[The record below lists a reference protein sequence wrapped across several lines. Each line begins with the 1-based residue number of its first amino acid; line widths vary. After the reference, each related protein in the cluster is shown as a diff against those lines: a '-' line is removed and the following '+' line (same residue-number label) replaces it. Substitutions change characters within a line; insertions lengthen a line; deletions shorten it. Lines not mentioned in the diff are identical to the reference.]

1 MARQYPLERTRN
13 IGIIAHIDAGKT
25 TVTERVL
32 FYTQKIH
39 RIGEVH
45 DGAATMDWMEQEQER
60 GITITA
66 AATTCYWNE
75 HQVNIIDTPGHID
88 FTAEVQRSLRV
99 LDGGVVVFDAVAG
112 VEPQSETV
120 WRQADRFGVPRI
132 CFVNK
137 MDRIGAD
144 FRRTIDMIADRL
156 AAKPVPI
163 QMPIGAEDKFRG
175 VIDLIKMEAIYYLD
189 DLGTKSE
196 ASPIP
201 AEMLEEAKQLREEM
215 LEKVAEVDDAL
226 IEKYLDGEEI
236 TPDEM
241 HHALRMATIAGVV
254 VPVLCGSALKNKGV
268 QRLLDAVVNY
278 LPSPKDIPPKIGFNP
293 HNDQEVLVFADEKD
307 PFVGLVFKIVTDPF
321 VGRLAYVRV
330 YSGTLNAGSG
340 VQNSSK
346 GKKERV
352 GRLLQMHANHREELK
367 TIYAGDIAAVVGLK
381 NTFTGETICDPSRPV
396 VVESITFPEPVI
408 SMAIEPKTKADEE
421 KLSIALQKLAE
432 EDPTFR
438 VRVDENTGQTQI
450 SGMGELHLEVL
461 VERLR
466 REFKVEA
473 NVGRPQVAYRETI
486 TRPAVAQG
494 RFVRQSG
501 GRGQYG
507 DVKLEVEPLG
517 KGQGFQFES
526 KIVGGAIP
534 REYIPAVEGGIKEAL
549 STGVVA
555 GYPVVDVKVS
565 LVDGSYHEVDSSE
578 MAFRIAGSI
587 GFKEALQKG
596 APVLLEP
603 VMKVEVITPEEF
615 TGDVIGDLA
624 SRRGNIEGMSPRAG
638 GVAAIVALVP
648 LSEMFGYATDLR
660 SATQGRATFTME
672 FDHYAQLSKELQ
684 EKLASGAR
692 I

>member
-1 MARQYPLERTRN
+1 MARQHPLERTRN

-25 TVTERVL
+25 TVTERIL
-32 FYTQKIH
+32 FYTRKIH

-45 DGAATMDWMEQEQER
+45 DGAATMDWMDQEQER

-66 AATTCYWNE
+66 AATTCFWNN

-137 MDRIGAD
+137 MDRIGAS
-144 FRRTIDMIADRL
+144 FERTVQMIIDRL
-156 AAKPVPI
+156 KANPVPI

-201 AEMLEEAKQLREEM
+201 DDLLPEAQRLHHEMV
-215 LEKVAEVDDAL
+215 EKVVESDDTL
-226 IEKYLDGEEI
+226 MEKYLEGGEV
-236 TPDEM
+236 TPDELI
-241 HHALRMATIAGVV
+241 HALRVATIAGDI
-254 VPVLCGSALKNKGV
+254 VPILCGSALKNKGV

-278 LPSPKDIPPKIGFNP
+278 LPSPKEVPPKIGINP
-293 HNDQEVLVFADEKD
+293 YTDKEITVFADEND
-307 PFVGLVFKIVTDPF
+307 PFVALVFKIVTDPF
-321 VGRLAYVRV
+321 VGRLAYMRV
-330 YSGTLNAGSG
+330 YSGTVDSG
-340 VQNSSK
+340 TMIENTTRR
-346 GKKERV
+346 KKERI
-352 GRLLQMHANHREELK
+352 GRLLQMHANQREELK
-367 TIYAGDIAAVVGLK
+367 TVYAGDIAAVVGLK
-381 NTFTGETICDPSRPV
+381 NTFTGETLANPSRPV
-396 VVESITFPEPVI
+396 VVESIKFPEPVI
-408 SMAIEPKTKADEE
+408 NLAIEPKTKADED
-421 KLSIALQKLAE
+421 KLSLALQKLSE
-432 EDPTFR
+432 EDPTFQ
-438 VRVDENTGQTQI
+438 VRTDENTGQTQI

-461 VERLR
+461 VERMR
-466 REFKVEA
+466 REFRVDA
-473 NVGRPQVAYRETI
+473 HVGRPQVAYRETI
-486 TRPAVAQG
+486 TRPAKAQG

-507 DVKLEVEPLG
+507 DVHLQVEPQEKG
-517 KGQGFQFES
+517 KGFEFENR
-526 KIVGGAIP
+526 IVGGAIP
-534 REYIPAVEGGIKEAL
+534 KEYIPAVEQGVKEAL

-555 GYPVVDVKVS
+555 GYPVVDVKVT

-578 MAFRIAGSI
+578 MAFKIAGSI
-587 GFKEALQKG
+587 GFKEAMQKG
-596 APVLLEP
+596 SPVLLEP
-603 VMKVEVITPEEF
+603 VMKVEVTTPEEF
-615 TGDVIGDLA
+615 TGDVMGDLS
-624 SRRGNIEGMSPRAG
+624 SRRGNIEGINPRTG
-638 GVAAIVALVP
+638 GVSAIMALIP

-672 FDHYAQLSKELQ
+672 FDHYAQVSQSLKE
-684 EKLASGAR
+684 KIVSGFR
-692 I
+692 G

>member
-66 AATTCYWNE
+66 AATTCYWND
-75 HQVNIIDTPGHID
+75 HQINIIDTPGHID

-99 LDGGVVVFDAVAG
+99 LDGGVVVFDGVAG

-144 FRRTIDMIADRL
+144 FRRTIDMITDRL
-156 AAKPVPI
+156 AANPVPI

-201 AEMLEEAKQLREEM
+201 DDMLDEAKQLREEM

-226 IEKYLDGEEI
+226 IEKYLEGEEI
-236 TPDEM
+236 TPVEI
-241 HHALRMATIAGVV
+241 HRALRMATIAGVI

-278 LPSPKDIPPKIGFNP
+278 LPSPKEIPPKIGFNP
-293 HNDQEVLVFADEKD
+293 YTEQEVVVFPDESD

-321 VGRLAYVRV
+321 VGRLAYLRA

-346 GKKERV
+346 GKKERA

-381 NTFTGETICDPSRPV
+381 NTFTGETICDPSQPV
-396 VVESITFPEPVI
+396 VMESITFPEPVI

-432 EDPTFR
+432 EDPTFQ

-466 REFKVEA
+466 REFKVVA

-486 TRPAVAQG
+486 TRRAAAQG

-517 KGQGFQFES
+517 KGQGFEFEN
-526 KIVGGAIP
+526 KIIGGTIP
-534 REYIPAVEGGIKEAL
+534 KEYIPAVHDGVKEAL
-549 STGVVA
+549 STGILA
-555 GYPVVDVKVS
+555 GYPVVDVKVT

-578 MAFRIAGSI
+578 MAFKIAGSI
-587 GFKEALQKG
+587 GFKEAMQKG

-603 VMKVEVITPEEF
+603 MMKVEVVTPEEF
-615 TGDVIGDLA
+615 TGEVIGDLA
-624 SRRGNIEGMSPRAG
+624 GRRGNIEGMSPRSG
-638 GVAAIVALVP
+638 GVSAIIALVP

-684 EKLASGAR
+684 DKITSGAR

>member
-1 MARQYPLERTRN
+1 MTRQYPLERTRN

-25 TVTERVL
+25 TVTERIL

-45 DGAATMDWMEQEQER
+45 DGAATMDWMAQEQER

-66 AATTCYWNE
+66 AATTCYWQD

-137 MDRIGAD
+137 MDRVGAD
-144 FRRTIDMIADRL
+144 FHRTVGMITDRL
-156 AAKPVPI
+156 AANPVPV
-163 QMPIGAEDKFRG
+163 QMPIGAEDNFRG
-175 VIDLIKMEAIYYLD
+175 IIDLISMEAIYYLD

-196 ASPIP
+196 ATAIP
-201 AEMLEEAKQLREEM
+201 ADLLEEAQRLREAM
-215 LEKVAEVDDAL
+215 VEKVAESDDAL
-226 IEKYLDGEEI
+226 IEKFLEGEEI
-236 TPDEM
+236 TPAELQ
-241 HHALRMATIAGVV
+241 HALRVATVSGDI

-278 LPSPKDIPPKIGFNP
+278 LPSPKEVPPKIGHDP
-293 HNDQEVLVFADEKD
+293 RTDQEVPIFADEND
-307 PFVGLVFKIVTDPF
+307 AFVALVFKIVTDPF
-321 VGRLAYVRV
+321 VGRLAYLRV
-330 YSGTLNAGSG
+330 YSGTVNAGAN
-340 VQNSSK
+340 VMNTSK
-346 GKKERV
+346 HKKERI
-352 GRLLQMHANHREELK
+352 GRLVQMHANHREEIK
-367 TIYAGDIAAVVGLK
+367 TVYAGDIAAVVGLK
-381 NTFTGETICDPSRPV
+381 NTFTGETVADSNTSV
-396 VVESITFPEPVI
+396 VMESIQFPEPVI
-408 SMAIEPKTKADEE
+408 SLAIEPKTKADED
-421 KLSIALQKLAE
+421 KLAIALQKLAE
-432 EDPTFR
+432 EDPTFQ
-438 VRVDENTGQTQI
+438 VRTDENTGQTQI

-461 VERLR
+461 VDRMK

-473 NVGRPQVAYRETI
+473 NVGRPQVAFRETI
-486 TRPAVAQG
+486 TQPAKAQG

-507 DVKLEVEPLG
+507 DVHLEVEPLP
-517 KGQGFQFES
+517 KGEGFEFEN

-534 REYIPAVEGGIKEAL
+534 KEYISAVEGGIREAL

-555 GYPVVDVKVS
+555 GYPVVDVKAT

-578 MAFRIAGSI
+578 MAFRIAGSM
-587 GFKEALQKG
+587 GFKEALQRG
-596 APVLLEP
+596 RPVLLEP
-603 VMKVEVITPEEF
+603 IMKVEATAPEEF
-615 TGDVIGDLA
+615 TGEIMGNLS
-624 SRRGNIEGMSPRAG
+624 SRRGNIEGMTPRSG
-638 GVAAIVALVP
+638 GVASIVAMVP

-660 SATQGRATFTME
+660 SLTQGRATFTME
-672 FDHYAQLSKELQ
+672 FDHYAEVSQNLKE
-684 EKLASGAR
+684 KIISGGRA
-692 I
+692 

>member
-1 MARQYPLERTRN
+1 MARQYPLEHTRN

-25 TVTERVL
+25 TVTERIL
-32 FYTQKIH
+32 FYTRKIH

-45 DGAATMDWMEQEQER
+45 DGAATMDWMDQEQER

-66 AATTCYWNE
+66 AATTCYWNN

-137 MDRIGAD
+137 MDRIGAN
-144 FRRTIDMIADRL
+144 FQRTVQMIIDRL
-156 AAKPVPI
+156 KANPVLI
-163 QMPIGAEDKFRG
+163 QMPIGTEDKFRG
-175 VIDLIKMEAIYYLD
+175 VIDLIRMEAIYYLD

-201 AEMLEEAKQLREEM
+201 EDLLPEAQRLHEAM
-215 LEKVAEVDDAL
+215 VEKVAESDDTL
-226 IEKYLDGEEI
+226 TEKYLEGEEI
-236 TPDEM
+236 TPEELI
-241 HHALRMATIAGVV
+241 HALRVATISGDI

-278 LPSPKDIPPKIGFNP
+278 LPSPKDVPPKIGMNP
-293 HNDQEVLVFADEKD
+293 YTDKEVTVFADESD
-307 PFVGLVFKIVTDPF
+307 PFVALVFKIVTDPF
-321 VGRLAYVRV
+321 VGRLAYMRV
-330 YSGTLNAGSG
+330 YSGTVETGTMVENTSR
-340 VQNSSK
+340 
-346 GKKERV
+346 GKKERI
-352 GRLLQMHANHREELK
+352 GRLLQMHANQREELK
-367 TIYAGDIAAVVGLK
+367 AVYAGDIAAVVGLK
-381 NTFTGETICDPSRPV
+381 NTFTGETLAAPSRPV
-396 VVESITFPEPVI
+396 IMEAIKFPEPVI
-408 SMAIEPKTKADEE
+408 SLAIEPKTKADED
-421 KLSIALQKLAE
+421 KLSLALQKLAE
-432 EDPTFR
+432 EDPTFQ
-438 VRVDENTGQTQI
+438 VRTDENTGQTQI

-461 VERLR
+461 VERMR
-466 REFKVEA
+466 REFRVDA

-486 TRPAVAQG
+486 TRPAKAQG

-507 DVKLEVEPLG
+507 DIILEVEPLEKG
-517 KGQGFQFES
+517 KGFEFES
-526 KIVGGAIP
+526 RIVGGVIP
-534 REYIPAVEGGIKEAL
+534 KEYIPAVEQGIREAM

-555 GYPVVDVKVS
+555 GYPVVDVKAI

-578 MAFRIAGSI
+578 IAFKIAGSM
-587 GFKEALQKG
+587 GFKEAMQKG

-603 VMKVEVITPEEF
+603 IMKVEVMTPEEF
-615 TGDVIGDLA
+615 TGEVMGDLS
-624 SRRGNIEGMSPRAG
+624 SRRGNIEGITPRTG
-638 GVAAIVALVP
+638 GVTAIAALVP

-672 FDHYAQLSKELQ
+672 FDHYAEVSQNLKE
-684 EKLASGAR
+684 KIVSGYR
-692 I
+692 G

>member
-1 MARQYPLERTRN
+1 MARQTPLERTRN

-25 TVTERVL
+25 TVTERIL
-32 FYTQKIH
+32 FYTRKIH

-45 DGAATMDWMEQEQER
+45 DGAATMDWMDQEQER
-60 GITITA
+60 GITITS
-66 AATTCYWNE
+66 AATTCFWNN
-75 HQVNIIDTPGHID
+75 HQINIIDTPGHID

-137 MDRIGAD
+137 MDRTGAD
-144 FRRTIDMIADRL
+144 FKRTVDMIIDRL
-156 AAKPVPI
+156 GANPVPI

-175 VIDLIKMEAIYYLD
+175 VIDLIRMEAVYYLD

-201 AEMLEEAKQLREEM
+201 ADLLDQAQMLHEKM
-215 LEKVAEVDDAL
+215 VEKVAESDDTL
-226 IEKYLDGEEI
+226 TEKFLEGEEI
-236 TPDEM
+236 TPDELI
-241 HHALRMATIAGVV
+241 HALRVATISGDI

-268 QRLLDAVVNY
+268 QRLLDSVVNY
-278 LPSPKDIPPKIGFNP
+278 LPSPKDVPPKIGLNP
-293 HNDQEVLVFADEKD
+293 HNDHEVTVFADEKD
-307 PFVGLVFKIVTDPF
+307 PFVALAFKIVTDPF
-321 VGRLAYVRV
+321 VGRLTYIRV
-330 YSGTLNAGSG
+330 YSGTAASG
-340 VQNSSK
+340 ETVQNTSRA
-346 GKKERV
+346 KKERL
-352 GRLLQMHANHREELK
+352 GRLLQMHANHREEIK
-367 TIYAGDIAAVVGLK
+367 EIYAGDIAAVVGLK
-381 NTFTGETICDPSRPV
+381 NTFTGETLSDPSRPV
-396 VVESITFPEPVI
+396 IMESIKFPEPVI
-408 SMAIEPKTKADEE
+408 SLAIEPKTKADVD

-432 EDPTFR
+432 EDPTFQ
-438 VRVDENTGQTQI
+438 VRTDENTGQTQI

-461 VERLR
+461 VERMR

-486 TRPAVAQG
+486 TRPAKAQG

-501 GRGQYG
+501 GRGQFG
-507 DVKLEVEPLG
+507 DVHLEVEPLEKG
-517 KGQGFQFES
+517 KGFEFES
-526 KIVGGAIP
+526 KIVGGVIP
-534 REYIPAVEGGIKEAL
+534 KEYIPAVEQGIREAL

-555 GYPVVDVKVS
+555 GYPVVDVKAI

-578 MAFRIAGSI
+578 MAFKIAGSI
-587 GFKEALQKG
+587 GFKEALQRG

-603 VMKVEVITPEEF
+603 IMKVEVTTPEEF
-615 TGDVIGDLA
+615 TGDVMGNLS
-624 SRRGNIEGMSPRAG
+624 SRRGAIEGMVPRVG
-638 GVAAIVALVP
+638 GVTAITALVP

-672 FDHYAQLSKELQ
+672 FNHYAEVSQSLKE
-684 EKLASGAR
+684 KIVSGSR
-692 I
+692 V

>member
-1 MARQYPLERTRN
+1 M
-13 IGIIAHIDAGKT
+13 
-25 TVTERVL
+25 
-32 FYTQKIH
+32 
-39 RIGEVH
+39 
-45 DGAATMDWMEQEQER
+45 
-60 GITITA
+60 
-66 AATTCYWNE
+66 
-75 HQVNIIDTPGHID
+75 
-88 FTAEVQRSLRV
+88 
-99 LDGGVVVFDAVAG
+99 
-112 VEPQSETV
+112 
-120 WRQADRFGVPRI
+120 
-132 CFVNK
+132 NK
-137 MDRIGAD
+137 
-144 FRRTIDMIADRL
+144 
-156 AAKPVPI
+156 
-163 QMPIGAEDKFRG
+163 
-175 VIDLIKMEAIYYLD
+175 
-189 DLGTKSE
+189 S
-196 ASPIP
+196 
-201 AEMLEEAKQLREEM
+201 
-215 LEKVAEVDDAL
+215 
-226 IEKYLDGEEI
+226 
-236 TPDEM
+236 
-241 HHALRMATIAGVV
+241 
-254 VPVLCGSALKNKGV
+254 
-268 QRLLDAVVNY
+268 
-278 LPSPKDIPPKIGFNP
+278 
-293 HNDQEVLVFADEKD
+293 
-307 PFVGLVFKIVTDPF
+307 
-321 VGRLAYVRV
+321 
-330 YSGTLNAGSG
+330 
-340 VQNSSK
+340 
-346 GKKERV
+346 
-352 GRLLQMHANHREELK
+352 
-367 TIYAGDIAAVVGLK
+367 GDIAAVVGLK

>member
-1 MARQYPLERTRN
+1 MARQTPLERTRN

-25 TVTERVL
+25 TVTERIL
-32 FYTQKIH
+32 FYTRKIH

-45 DGAATMDWMEQEQER
+45 DGAATMDWMDQEQER
-60 GITITA
+60 GITITS
-66 AATTCYWNE
+66 AATTCFWNN
-75 HQVNIIDTPGHID
+75 HQINIIDTPGHID

-137 MDRIGAD
+137 MDRTGAD
-144 FRRTIDMIADRL
+144 FKRTVDMIVDRL
-156 AAKPVPI
+156 GANPVPI

-175 VIDLIKMEAIYYLD
+175 VIDLIRMEAVYYLD

-201 AEMLEEAKQLREEM
+201 AELLDEAQMLHEKM
-215 LEKVAEVDDAL
+215 VEKVAESDDTL
-226 IEKYLDGEEI
+226 TEKFLEGEQI
-236 TPDEM
+236 TPDELV
-241 HHALRMATIAGVV
+241 HALRVATIAGDI

-268 QRLLDAVVNY
+268 QRLLDSVVNY
-278 LPSPKDIPPKIGFNP
+278 LPSPKDVPPKIGLNP
-293 HNDQEVLVFADEKD
+293 HNDHEVTVFADEKD
-307 PFVGLVFKIVTDPF
+307 PFVALAFKIVTDPF
-321 VGRLAYVRV
+321 VGRLTYIRV
-330 YSGTLNAGSG
+330 YSGTAASG
-340 VQNSSK
+340 EMVQNTSR
-346 GKKERV
+346 GKKERL
-352 GRLLQMHANHREELK
+352 GRLLQMHANHREEIK
-367 TIYAGDIAAVVGLK
+367 EIHAGDIAAVVGLK
-381 NTFTGETICDPSRPV
+381 NTFTGETLSDPSHPV
-396 VVESITFPEPVI
+396 VMESIKFPEPVI
-408 SMAIEPKTKADEE
+408 SLAIEPKTKADED

-432 EDPTFR
+432 EDPTFQ
-438 VRVDENTGQTQI
+438 VRSDENTGQTQI

-461 VERLR
+461 VERMR

-486 TRPAVAQG
+486 TRPARAQG

-501 GRGQYG
+501 GRGQFG
-507 DVKLEVEPLG
+507 DVHLEVEPLEKG
-517 KGQGFQFES
+517 KGFEFES

-534 REYIPAVEGGIKEAL
+534 KEYIPAVEQGIREAL

-555 GYPVVDVKVS
+555 GYPVVDVKAI

-578 MAFRIAGSI
+578 MAFKIAGSM
-587 GFKEALQKG
+587 GFKEAMQKG

-603 VMKVEVITPEEF
+603 IMKVEVTTPEEF
-615 TGDVIGDLA
+615 TGDVMGNLS
-624 SRRGNIEGMSPRAG
+624 SRRGAIEGMVPRVG
-638 GVAAIVALVP
+638 GVTAITALVP

-672 FDHYAQLSKELQ
+672 FNHYAEVSQTLKE
-684 EKLASGAR
+684 KIVSGSR
-692 I
+692 V

>member
-1 MARQYPLERTRN
+1 MARQTPLERTRN

-25 TVTERVL
+25 TVTERIL
-32 FYTQKIH
+32 FYTRKIH

-45 DGAATMDWMEQEQER
+45 DGAATMDWMDQEQER
-60 GITITA
+60 GITITS
-66 AATTCYWNE
+66 AATTCFWNN
-75 HQVNIIDTPGHID
+75 HQINIIDTPGHID

-137 MDRIGAD
+137 MDRTGAD
-144 FRRTIDMIADRL
+144 FRRTVNMIVDRL
-156 AAKPVPI
+156 GANPVPI

-175 VIDLIKMEAIYYLD
+175 VIDLIRMEAVYYLD

-201 AEMLEEAKQLREEM
+201 DDLLDEAQLLHEN
-215 LEKVAEVDDAL
+215 LVEKVAESDDTL
-226 IEKYLDGEEI
+226 TEKFLEGEEI
-236 TPDEM
+236 TPDELI
-241 HHALRMATIAGVV
+241 HALRVATISGDI

-278 LPSPKDIPPKIGFNP
+278 LPSPKDVPPKIGFNP
-293 HNDQEVLVFADEKD
+293 HNNQEITVFADESD
-307 PFVGLVFKIVTDPF
+307 PFVALAFKIVTDPF
-321 VGRLAYVRV
+321 VGRLTYIRV
-330 YSGTLNAGSG
+330 YSGTAESGSS
-340 VQNSSK
+340 VQNTSRS
-346 GKKERV
+346 KKERL
-352 GRLLQMHANHREELK
+352 GRLLQMHANHREEIK
-367 TIYAGDIAAVVGLK
+367 EIYAGDIAAVVGLK
-381 NTFTGETICDPSRPV
+381 NTFTGETLSDSSRPV
-396 VVESITFPEPVI
+396 VMESIKFPEPVI
-408 SMAIEPKTKADEE
+408 SLAIEPKTKADED

-432 EDPTFR
+432 EDPTFQ
-438 VRVDENTGQTQI
+438 VRTDENTGQTQI

-461 VERLR
+461 VERMR

-473 NVGRPQVAYRETI
+473 SVGRPQVAYRETI
-486 TRPAVAQG
+486 TRPARAQG

-501 GRGQYG
+501 GRGQFG
-507 DVKLEVEPLG
+507 DVHLEVEPLEKG
-517 KGQGFQFES
+517 KGFEFES
-526 KIVGGAIP
+526 KIIGGAIP
-534 REYIPAVEGGIKEAL
+534 REYIPAVEQGIREAL

-555 GYPVVDVKVS
+555 GYPVVDVKAI

-578 MAFRIAGSI
+578 MAFKIAGSI

-603 VMKVEVITPEEF
+603 IMKVEVTTPEEF
-615 TGDVIGDLA
+615 TGDVMGNLS
-624 SRRGNIEGMSPRAG
+624 SRRGSIEGMAPRIG
-638 GVAAIVALVP
+638 GVTAISALVP

-672 FDHYAQLSKELQ
+672 FDHYAQVSQTLKE
-684 EKLASGAR
+684 KIVSGAKA
-692 I
+692 

>member
-1 MARQYPLERTRN
+1 MAREYPLERTRN

-25 TVTERVL
+25 TVTERIL
-32 FYTQKIH
+32 FYTRKIH

-45 DGAATMDWMEQEQER
+45 DGAATMDWMDQEQER

-66 AATTCYWNE
+66 AATTCFWNN

-137 MDRIGAD
+137 MDRIGAS
-144 FRRTIDMIADRL
+144 FERTVQMIIDRL
-156 AAKPVPI
+156 KANPVPI

-175 VIDLIKMEAIYYLD
+175 VIDLIKMEAVYYLD

-196 ASPIP
+196 ASPVP
-201 AEMLEEAKQLREEM
+201 ADLLPEAKRLHEAM
-215 LEKVAEVDDAL
+215 VEKVVESDDTL
-226 IEKYLDGEEI
+226 MEKYLDGQEI
-236 TPDEM
+236 STDELI
-241 HHALRMATIAGVV
+241 HALRVATVSGDI

-278 LPSPKDIPPKIGFNP
+278 LPSPKDVPPKIGVNP
-293 HNDQEVLVFADEKD
+293 YTDSEVTVFADEKD
-307 PFVGLVFKIVTDPF
+307 PFVALVFKIVTDPF
-321 VGRLAYVRV
+321 VGRLAYLRV
-330 YSGTLNAGSG
+330 YSGTLESG
-340 VQNSSK
+340 TMVENSSRR
-346 GKKERV
+346 KKERI
-352 GRLLQMHANHREELK
+352 GRLLQMHANQREELK
-367 TIYAGDIAAVVGLK
+367 TVYAGDIAAVVGLK
-381 NTFTGETICDPSRPV
+381 NTFTGETLTDPARSV
-396 VVESITFPEPVI
+396 VMEAIKFPEPVI
-408 SMAIEPKTKADEE
+408 SLAIEPKTKADAD

-432 EDPTFR
+432 EDPTFQ
-438 VRVDENTGQTQI
+438 VRTDENTGQTQI

-461 VERLR
+461 VERMK
-466 REFKVEA
+466 REFRVEA
-473 NVGRPQVAYRETI
+473 HVGRPQVAYRETI
-486 TRPAVAQG
+486 SRPAKAQG

-507 DVKLEVEPLG
+507 DVHLEVEPLEKG
-517 KGQGFQFES
+517 KGFEFQN
-526 KIVGGAIP
+526 KIVGGSIP
-534 REYIPAVEGGIKEAL
+534 KEYIPAVEHGVREAL

-555 GYPVVDVKVS
+555 GYPVVDIKVT

-578 MAFRIAGSI
+578 MAFKIAGSI
-587 GFKEALQKG
+587 GFKEAMQKG
-596 APVLLEP
+596 APILLEP
-603 VMKVEVITPEEF
+603 IMKVEVTTPEEF
-615 TGDVIGDLA
+615 MGDVMGDLS
-624 SRRGNIEGMSPRAG
+624 SRRGSIEGITPRTG
-638 GVAAIVALVP
+638 GVSAVTSMIP

-672 FDHYAQLSKELQ
+672 FDHYSEVAQSLKE
-684 EKLASGAR
+684 KIVSGFRA
-692 I
+692 

>member
-1 MARQYPLERTRN
+1 MARQTPLERTRN

-25 TVTERVL
+25 TVTERIL
-32 FYTQKIH
+32 FYTRKIH

-45 DGAATMDWMEQEQER
+45 DGAATMDWMDQEQER
-60 GITITA
+60 GITITS
-66 AATTCYWNE
+66 AATTCFWNN
-75 HQVNIIDTPGHID
+75 HQINIIDTPGHID

-137 MDRIGAD
+137 MDRTGAD
-144 FRRTIDMIADRL
+144 FKRTVDMIVDRL
-156 AAKPVPI
+156 GANPVPI

-175 VIDLIKMEAIYYLD
+175 VIDLIRMEAVYYLD

-201 AEMLEEAKQLREEM
+201 ADLLDEAQMLHEKM
-215 LEKVAEVDDAL
+215 VEKVAESDDTL
-226 IEKYLDGEEI
+226 TEKFLEGEEI
-236 TPDEM
+236 TPDELI
-241 HHALRMATIAGVV
+241 HALRVATIAGDI

-268 QRLLDAVVNY
+268 QRLLDSVVNY
-278 LPSPKDIPPKIGFNP
+278 LPSPKDVPPKIGLNP
-293 HNDQEVLVFADEKD
+293 HNDHEVTVFADEKD
-307 PFVGLVFKIVTDPF
+307 PFVALAFKIVTDPF
-321 VGRLAYVRV
+321 VGRLTYIRV
-330 YSGTLNAGSG
+330 YSGTAESG
-340 VQNSSK
+340 ETVQNTSRA
-346 GKKERV
+346 KKERL
-352 GRLLQMHANHREELK
+352 GRLLQMHANHREEIK
-367 TIYAGDIAAVVGLK
+367 EIYAGDIAAVVGLK
-381 NTFTGETICDPSRPV
+381 NTFTGETLSVPSRPV
-396 VVESITFPEPVI
+396 VMESIKFPEPVI
-408 SMAIEPKTKADEE
+408 SLAIEPKTKADED

-432 EDPTFR
+432 EDPTFQ
-438 VRVDENTGQTQI
+438 VRSDENTGQTQI

-461 VERLR
+461 VERMR

-486 TRPAVAQG
+486 TRPAKAQG

-501 GRGQYG
+501 GRGQFG
-507 DVKLEVEPLG
+507 DVHLEVEPLEKG
-517 KGQGFQFES
+517 KGFEFES

-534 REYIPAVEGGIKEAL
+534 KEYIPAVEQGIKEAL

-555 GYPVVDVKVS
+555 GYPVVDIKAI

-578 MAFRIAGSI
+578 MAFKIAGSI
-587 GFKEALQKG
+587 GFKEAMQKG

-603 VMKVEVITPEEF
+603 IMKVEVTTPEEF
-615 TGDVIGDLA
+615 TGDVMGNLS
-624 SRRGNIEGMSPRAG
+624 SRRGAIEGMVPRVG
-638 GVAAIVALVP
+638 GVTAITALVP

-672 FDHYAQLSKELQ
+672 FNHYAEVSQSLKE
-684 EKLASGAR
+684 KIVSGSR
-692 I
+692 V

>member
-1 MARQYPLERTRN
+1 MARNYPLDKTRN

-66 AATTCYWNE
+66 AATTCVWND
-75 HQVNIIDTPGHID
+75 HQINIIDTPGHID

-137 MDRIGAD
+137 MDRTGAD
-144 FRRTIDMIADRL
+144 FQRTVKMIVDRL
-156 AAKPVPI
+156 GANPVPI
-163 QMPIGAEDKFRG
+163 QMPIGAESNFRG
-175 VIDLIKMEAIYYLD
+175 VIDLIKMEAVYYLD

-196 ASPIP
+196 AKPIP
-201 AEMLEEAKQLREEM
+201 EDLLAEATLLREAM
-215 LEKVAEVDDAL
+215 VEKVAESDDRL
-226 IEKYLDGEEI
+226 TEKFLEGQEI
-236 TPDEM
+236 TREELM
-241 HHALRMATIAGVV
+241 RALRVATIAGDI

-268 QRLLDAVVNY
+268 QRMLDAVVNY
-278 LPSPKDIPPKIGFNP
+278 LPSPKDVPPKIGINP
-293 HNDQEVLVFADEKD
+293 FTDKEVTVFADEND
-307 PFVGLVFKIVTDPF
+307 PFVALVFKIVTDPF
-321 VGRLAYVRV
+321 VGRLAYLRV
-330 YSGTLNAGSG
+330 YSGSLPAGSN
-340 VQNSSK
+340 VQNTTK
-346 GKKERV
+346 RKKERV
-352 GRLLQMHANHREELK
+352 GRLLQMHANTREEIK
-367 TIYAGDIAAVVGLK
+367 EVYAGDIAAVVGLK
-381 NTFTGETICDPSRPV
+381 NTFTGETLSDSDHPV
-396 VVESITFPEPVI
+396 VMEAIKFPEPVI
-408 SMAIEPKTKADEE
+408 SLAIEPKTKADEE
-421 KLSIALQKLAE
+421 KLSLALQKLAE
-432 EDPTFR
+432 EDPTFQ
-438 VRVDENTGQTQI
+438 VRTDENTGQTQI

-461 VERLR
+461 VERLK
-466 REFKVEA
+466 REFRVEA

-486 TRPAVAQG
+486 TRPAKAQG

-501 GRGQYG
+501 GRGQFG
-507 DVKLEVEPLG
+507 DVHLEVEPLE
-517 KGQGFQFES
+517 KGEGFEFES

-534 REYIPAVEGGIKEAL
+534 KEYIPAVESGIREAL
-549 STGVVA
+549 SSGVVA
-555 GYPVVDVKVS
+555 GYPVVDVKVT

-578 MAFRIAGSI
+578 MAFKIAGSI

-603 VMKVEVITPEEF
+603 VMKVEVTAPEEF
-615 TGDVIGDLA
+615 TGDVMGNLS
-624 SRRGNIEGMSPRAG
+624 SRRGNIEGMEPRAG
-638 GVAAIVALVP
+638 GVTAITSMVP

-660 SATQGRATFTME
+660 SMTQGRATFTME
-672 FDHYAQLSKELQ
+672 FHHYDPVSNNLQ
-684 EKLASGAR
+684 EKIVSGHKH
-692 I
+692 

>member
-1 MARQYPLERTRN
+1 MARKYSLEKTRN

-25 TVTERVL
+25 TVTERIL

-39 RIGEVH
+39 RLGEVH

-60 GITITA
+60 GITITS
-66 AATTCYWNE
+66 AATTCEWNK

-137 MDRIGAD
+137 MDRTGAD
-144 FRRTIDMIADRL
+144 FQRTIDMIVDRL
-156 AAKPVPI
+156 RANPVPI
-163 QMPIGAEDKFRG
+163 QLPIGNASDFRG
-175 VIDLIKMEAIYYLD
+175 VIDLIKLEAVYYLD
-189 DLGTKSE
+189 DLGTKSQV
-196 ASPIP
+196 SPIP
-201 AEMLEEAKQLREEM
+201 EDMYDEVMVAREMM
-215 LEKVAEVDDAL
+215 VEKVAESDDRL
-226 IEKYLDGEEI
+226 TDKFLEGEEI
-236 TPDEM
+236 TVDELIR
-241 HHALRMATIAGVV
+241 ALRVATLAGDI

-278 LPSPKDIPPKIGFNP
+278 LPSPKEVPPKIGLNP
-293 HNDQEVLVFADEKD
+293 FTEKEVTVFSDEAD
-307 PFVGLVFKIVTDPF
+307 PFVALAFKVVTDPF
-321 VGRLAYVRV
+321 VGRLTYIRT
-330 YSGTLNAGSG
+330 YSGALKAGET
-340 VQNSSK
+340 VMNTAK
-346 GKKERV
+346 KKKERI
-352 GRLLQMHANHREELK
+352 GRLLQMHANTREEIK
-367 TIYAGDIAAVVGLK
+367 DIYAGDIAAVVGLK
-381 NTFTGETICDPSRPV
+381 NTFTGDTLAASNQPV
-396 VVESITFPEPVI
+396 IMEAIAFPEPVI
-408 SMAIEPKTKADEE
+408 SLAIEPKTKADED

-432 EDPTFR
+432 EDPTFQ
-438 VRVDENTGQTQI
+438 VRTDENTGQTQI

-461 VERLR
+461 IDRLR

-473 NVGRPQVAYRETI
+473 NVGKPQVAYRETI
-486 TRPAVAQG
+486 TRASGARG

-507 DVKLEVEPLG
+507 DVLLEVEPLEKG
-517 KGQGFQFES
+517 KGFEFES
-526 KIVGGAIP
+526 KIVGGSVP
-534 REYIPAVEGGIKEAL
+534 KEYIPAVEAGIREAL

-555 GYPVVDVKVS
+555 GYPVVDVKVA

-578 MAFRIAGSI
+578 MAFKVAGSI

-603 VMKVEVITPEEF
+603 VMKVEVTSPEEF
-615 TGDVIGDLA
+615 TGDVMGDLSA
-624 SRRGNIEGMSPRAG
+624 RRGNIDGMEPRAG
-638 GVAAIVALVP
+638 GTASIHAFVP

-660 SATQGRATFTME
+660 SRTQGRATFTME
-672 FDHYAQLSKELQ
+672 FDHYEPVSDNLKDKILS
-684 EKLASGAR
+684 GYR
-692 I
+692 